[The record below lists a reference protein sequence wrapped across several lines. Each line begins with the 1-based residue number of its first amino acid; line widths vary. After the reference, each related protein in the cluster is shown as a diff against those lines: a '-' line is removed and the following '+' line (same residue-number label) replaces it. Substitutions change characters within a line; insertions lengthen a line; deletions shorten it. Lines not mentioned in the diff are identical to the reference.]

1 MSNDPNS
8 PNQGEGDYE
17 SARRFNES
25 ERKFVRQHGSPR
37 QPNVDRKEEQELS
50 AAEETARKRNKEPG
64 HDAIDEEV
72 FREEMDE
79 DDKE

>member
-1 MSNDPNS
+1 MPNDPS
-8 PNQGEGDYE
+8 SQNQGEGDYE

-25 ERKFVRQHGSPR
+25 ERKFVRQHGSPK
-37 QPNVDRKEEQELS
+37 QPDIDEQEEQELS

-72 FREEMDE
+72 FREEMD
-79 DDKE
+79 DDAKE